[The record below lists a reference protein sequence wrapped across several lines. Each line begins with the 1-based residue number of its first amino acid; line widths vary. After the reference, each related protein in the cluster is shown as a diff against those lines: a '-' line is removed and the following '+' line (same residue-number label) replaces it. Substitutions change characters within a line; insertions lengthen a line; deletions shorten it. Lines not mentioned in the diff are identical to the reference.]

1 VALNFPHFTESRCG
15 LFGRWRSAFCV
26 EVIEWDSG
34 LEKRKTQGDWG
45 GERLPGQGGHL
56 SAALTLTDNQRF
68 EVAKAAQI

>member
-1 VALNFPHFTESRCG
+1 
-15 LFGRWRSAFCV
+15 V

-45 GERLPGQGGHL
+45 IERLPGQGGRL

-68 EVAKAAQI
+68 EVAKAAQIQRDRIIFG